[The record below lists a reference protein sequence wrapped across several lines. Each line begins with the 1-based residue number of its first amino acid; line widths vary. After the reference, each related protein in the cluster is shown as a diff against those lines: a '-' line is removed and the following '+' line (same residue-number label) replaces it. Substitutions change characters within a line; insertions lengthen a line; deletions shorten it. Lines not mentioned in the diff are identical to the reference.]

1 MSSPDRLLDTSA
13 AIALVLA
20 SHEHHEETV
29 DHLDGLR
36 LGLAGHAWFETFSV
50 ITRMPAPT
58 RRSPEVVAQILA
70 QNFPD
75 SCFLSEERTREL
87 TATIGES
94 GLAGGAVYD
103 ALVGAAAAERTIPL
117 VTRDRRAIDTY
128 RLVGAAFELI
138 ST

>member
-29 DHLDGLR
+29 EHLDGLR

-50 ITRMPAPT
+50 ITRMPAPS
-58 RRSPEVVAQILA
+58 RRPPGAVAELLA

-75 SCFLSEERTREL
+75 SYFLSEDGTREL
-87 TATIGES
+87 TATIGAS

-103 ALVGAAAAERTIPL
+103 ALVGAAAAELAIPL

-128 RLVGAAFELI
+128 RLVGADIELI
-138 ST
+138 AT